1 MKKYF
6 TEYEKYLSREFKHS
20 ETGENTTLRK
30 CFRIQAEKL
39 AVFIKSGTIYT
50 PFKIGA

>member
-39 AVFIKSGTIYT
+39 AGFIKGGSAYT
-50 PFKIGA
+50 AFKLEG